1 MSLLK
6 RPSVDSD
13 TLEQLAGLTGFGWA
27 TSVIA
32 FLATFFGYGTAI
44 LSRFVTD
51 PVSLLYVG
59 AVFFV
64 ATLGLDRLANRD
76 D

>member
-1 MSLLK
+1 MNLLK
-6 RPSVDSD
+6 RPSPDSD
-13 TLEQLAGLTGFGWA
+13 TFDQLAGLTGFGWA
-27 TSVIA
+27 TSVLA
-32 FLATFFGYGTAI
+32 FLATFFGYGTAF

-64 ATLGLDRLANRD
+64 ATLGLDKLAKKND
-76 D
+76 